1 MTLQDGINQNSQRPN
16 AEWGLACQV
25 RPERCISFSSHPT
38 FMPEVP
44 QIQIGRPNLAVQSA
58 SIRSEQCS
66 MCVHQANEASDLHIK
81 EVEDQINPVPRR
93 YDDW

>member
-66 MCVHQANEASDLHIK
+66 MCVHQANKAGDLHIK
-81 EVEDQINPVPRR
+81 EVGDQINPVPRR